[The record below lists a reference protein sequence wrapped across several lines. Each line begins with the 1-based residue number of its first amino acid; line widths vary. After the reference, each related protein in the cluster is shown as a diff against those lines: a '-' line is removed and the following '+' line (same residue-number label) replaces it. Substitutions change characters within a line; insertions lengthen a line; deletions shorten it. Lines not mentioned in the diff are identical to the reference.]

1 MDERSEQVR
10 EEFMDIATADMG
22 INWSD
27 EHIGY
32 TIKKMAD
39 EIVRWR
45 TLDNER
51 KARRAARE
59 PIHSLYDILVQLS
72 EENDD
77 LIEERNRL
85 RGALAT
91 VSGERDALVNLV
103 EVLRQYY
110 QMEATDDELYAA
122 FCAWRENPFT
132 GKASA

>member
-1 MDERSEQVR
+1 M
-10 EEFMDIATADMG
+10 TAD
-22 INWSD
+22 
-27 EHIGY
+27 EVLKEYAY
-32 TIKKMAD
+32 TKIDYDLMALEGEAYTAWHTDAMAD

-85 RGALAT
+85 RQALREANRPPEDAEHHPYHWGEMADMAIDAAVRIAQSDTSRCLSCGAW
-91 VSGERDALVNLV
+91 V
-103 EVLRQYY
+103 
-110 QMEATDDELYAA
+110 
-122 FCAWRENPFT
+122 
-132 GKASA
+132 

>member
-1 MDERSEQVR
+1 MTRDEVLI
-10 EEFMDIATADMG
+10 EFHEPYDVEIVPGLRRGGMVLNADA
-22 INWSD
+22 
-27 EHIGY
+27 
-32 TIKKMAD
+32 MAD

-85 RGALAT
+85 RQALREANRPPEDAEHHPYHWGEMADMAIDAAVRIAQSDTSRCLSCGAW
-91 VSGERDALVNLV
+91 V
-103 EVLRQYY
+103 
-110 QMEATDDELYAA
+110 
-122 FCAWRENPFT
+122 
-132 GKASA
+132 

>member
-1 MDERSEQVR
+1 MTRDDVLKEYAYTKIDYDLMALEG
-10 EEFMDIATADMG
+10 EAYTAWHTDA
-22 INWSD
+22 
-27 EHIGY
+27 
-32 TIKKMAD
+32 MAD

>member
-1 MDERSEQVR
+1 MTRGEVELEFFQKSGGQDER
-10 EEFMDIATADMG
+10 MG
-22 INWSD
+22 LM
-27 EHIGY
+27 
-32 TIKKMAD
+32 MAD

-85 RGALAT
+85 RAILAELT
-91 VSGERDALVNLV
+91 ATAQATN
-103 EVLRQYY
+103 QYDLPT
-110 QMEATDDELYAA
+110 EPPHA
-122 FCAWRENPFT
+122 
-132 GKASA
+132 